1 MSFLKS
7 LFAGTPPRS
16 VILQPSNRTFT
27 VGKNESILECALK
40 EGINYPHECTVG
52 TCGSCRTKLLN
63 GKVEAITPFSYT
75 LSKEEL
81 AAGYILACQAMPQS
95 DVLLEVDL
103 SNQKIPEPRQM
114 SARLVESRDLTH
126 DIKRVTWETDA
137 PMLYLAGQYMNIRW
151 PGGPDHRS
159 YSFCEAPLDGGRT
172 RVSAFIRRVPG
183 GAFSEMLFGDETHK
197 PAFEIDGPHGN
208 FWLRDGTGPLICIA
222 GGSGLSP
229 LMSLLEDALQRS
241 IKRDVILLFGARG
254 QRDLYCQSEVANL
267 AEKWPARFSYWPALS
282 EEKNDTIRSGFV
294 TEHIPAALA
303 ELGAGTQAYMCGP
316 PGMIDAAIM
325 TLTANGISIG
335 DIHYDKFTDA
345 SHEAPVN

>member
-7 LFAGTPPRS
+7 LFKGTPPRS
-16 VILQPSNRTFT
+16 VTLQPSNRTFT
-27 VGKNESILECALK
+27 VGKNESILECALR

-52 TCGSCRTKLLN
+52 TCGSCRTRLLS
-63 GKVEAITPFSYT
+63 GKVDAITPFSYT

-81 AAGYILACQAMPQS
+81 EACYILACQAMPQS
-95 DVLLEVDL
+95 DVLLEVELL
-103 SNQKIPEPRQM
+103 SQKVPEPSLM
-114 SARLVESRDLTH
+114 SAHLVESRDLTH
-126 DIKRVTWETDA
+126 DIKRVTWETNA
-137 PMLYLAGQYMNIRW
+137 PMTYLAGQYMNIRW

-172 RVSAFIRRVPG
+172 HVSAFVRRVPG
-183 GAFSEMLFGDETHK
+183 GAFSEMLFNGEANK
-197 PAFEIDGPHGN
+197 LAFEIDGPHGN

-229 LMSLLEDALQRS
+229 LMSLLEDALQRG

-254 QRDLYCQSEVANL
+254 ERDLYCQSEIAHL
-267 AEKWPARFSYWPALS
+267 AEIWPARFSCWSVLS
-282 EEKNDTIRSGFV
+282 EEENDAFRHGFV
-294 TEHIPAALA
+294 TAHIPAALA
-303 ELGAGTQAYMCGP
+303 ELDAGTRAYMCGP

-325 TLTANGISIG
+325 ALTANGISIS